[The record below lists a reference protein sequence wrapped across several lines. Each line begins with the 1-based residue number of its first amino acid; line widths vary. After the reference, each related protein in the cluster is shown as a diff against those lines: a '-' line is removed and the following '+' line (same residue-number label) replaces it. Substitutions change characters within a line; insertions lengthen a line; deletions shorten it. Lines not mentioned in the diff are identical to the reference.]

1 MECPSAQLQIVG
13 EMAEKG
19 KCHVEAMGGTIVYSA
34 DKTIKKND
42 FYTMEILTVAETDC
56 HCEEEKYQL

>member
-1 MECPSAQLQIVG
+1 
-13 EMAEKG
+13 
-19 KCHVEAMGGTIVYSA
+19 MGGTIVYSA

-56 HCEEEKYQL
+56 NCAEENYQL